1 MLQKILKNAG
11 RFVLL
16 LAFVKVSSAEIIYQD
31 YFGDNGLADNAGI
44 GGGALSQMI
53 QDNFWIDD
61 GSATFATTATGVAG
75 RAILYS
81 ENDFQSDGGF
91 RFTVDYFS
99 SGHGTAGDTGLS
111 FGLVSTETNLNTFDG
126 VDPFG
131 SEAGLNSVGVSLTSS
146 GHKGLNLTAGSA
158 ITNLEDGSF
167 IANADTPVTVHFEND
182 GSGEANW
189 SWSIDGF
196 PQGSGSVPVFDFS
209 KSYHFVVYGED
220 SRHQRRVNSVTLE
233 AISPSSGRYVATT
246 GSDANAGTINS
257 PFLTIQHAVNQLQP
271 GETLNIRGGS
281 YHEEVSLSGVAG
293 TSSNPIKIQNYKG
306 EKVVLDGTIPI
317 TSDWSL
323 DSGNV
328 YKTTLAGD
336 ITQLF
341 VDEKPMTLARFPNA
355 LAFSDEAFTGNVLR
369 LKNFDTEGGG
379 QNGR

>member
-11 RFVLL
+11 RLVLL

-31 YFGDNGLADNAGI
+31 YFGDDGLADNAGI

-61 GSATFATTATGVAG
+61 GSATFATTATGVDG

-91 RFTVDYFS
+91 RFTVNYFS
-99 SGHGTAGDTGLS
+99 SGLGTAGDTGLS
-111 FGLVSTETNLNTFDG
+111 FGLVSTEINLNTFDG

-131 SEAGLNSVGVSLTSS
+131 SETGLNSVGVSLTSS
-146 GHKGLNLTAGSA
+146 GHKGLNLTAGTT
-158 ITNLEDGSF
+158 ITNLEDGNF
-167 IANADTPVTVHFEND
+167 IADADTPVTVHFEND
-182 GSGEANW
+182 GSGGANW

-196 PQGSGSVPVFDFS
+196 PQGSGNVPVFDFS

-281 YHEEVSLSGVAG
+281 YHEEVES
-293 TSSNPIKIQNYKG
+293 I
-306 EKVVLDGTIPI
+306 
-317 TSDWSL
+317 W
-323 DSGNV
+323 
-328 YKTTLAGD
+328 
-336 ITQLF
+336 
-341 VDEKPMTLARFPNA
+341 
-355 LAFSDEAFTGNVLR
+355 
-369 LKNFDTEGGG
+369 GGG
-379 QNGR
+379 HELESHQNPELQRREGRSGRHHPDYFRLVTRFWQRL